1 MALQDL
7 RQAVQ
12 GEIFDYPMLM
22 HHLREYKKPRDKVT
36 QLLKDKS
43 IIRLKKGV
51 YIFGPN
57 YQRNLICLEI
67 LANVI
72 YSPSY
77 VSLEYAL
84 SKYGL
89 IPERAYAITS
99 VSLKRSNTFKTD
111 MGLFIYKVRTRST
124 YSIGINQVE
133 VSPHGRYLIAGKEKA
148 LVDLISQAKDI
159 QDVKEMQDYLYENMR
174 MEKSELRKLSQ
185 KLLYEILESYKMSDI
200 LIKAIYD

>member
-1 MALQDL
+1 MSLQDL
-7 RQAVQ
+7 RQIVQ

-51 YIFGPN
+51 YIFGPT
-57 YQRNLICLEI
+57 YQRNLISLEV

-99 VSLKRSNTFKTD
+99 VSLKRSKTFKTD
-111 MGLFIYKVRTRST
+111 MGLFIYKDKTAFRLF
-124 YSIGINQVE
+124 YW
-133 VSPHGRYLIAGKEKA
+133 
-148 LVDLISQAKDI
+148 D
-159 QDVKEMQDYLYENMR
+159 
-174 MEKSELRKLSQ
+174 
-185 KLLYEILESYKMSDI
+185 
-200 LIKAIYD
+200 